1 MQFLL
6 SIAVCLCLFIA
17 SAAAPCR
24 ATDDPP
30 ADAAALLAEA
40 RRVFYTHDLGKTRSL
55 LERALAAAPDA
66 DELVEIEITLATLA
80 WRYDG
85 TPDAARIHLR
95 AAESAGSR
103 PSDAPAERAR
113 METHLGNFDAARTAA
128 LQSLAAA
135 RSASERRRAAIAFAT
150 AVVGQALAAKL
161 DGSTGMPGRKHILEA
176 LELVRPIVTA
186 EPGTLVPSRLQVG
199 LALLAGDGRAALQGW
214 RSYFR
219 LSPSSPPGSVLAKPS
234 TELSALLPRW
244 TIARTA
250 ATGRVV
256 AALAASRFFD
266 EAVLAAPTSHPTS
279 LERQT
284 LAYARFAWRARR
296 ITDEY
301 YRLTA
306 LGRGDWDVCQARLF
320 AEAAALWPEIR
331 PEAATDFSP
340 EAFGRVVD
348 ARFGALINIGETA
361 GYRDLHMGHRV
372 VDEEREVTQY
382 GRRAK
387 VRFVALDS
395 LVSNGFQSWA
405 WDGRAEH
412 GGWASDNLIVQVR
425 PAYADGPLDAWR
437 AITDPD
443 DRAERARRV
452 SADSAGDDARAA
464 ANPSAYLP
472 GLAGRLR
479 TQGMERM
486 LSGLRARGLAGES
499 LRIAFLAAYEHA
511 EIESTIFA
519 HEGRHAI
526 DKTLGESFTGADL
539 EFRAKIS
546 QIVFAP
552 EPRLALGGI
561 IDANIGDSSPHG
573 QANERV
579 MKGLVAW
586 MSAHAADVTALDRS
600 RPLLPQFDRLTDDQI
615 RAAFGSLDPMRPA
628 EQSRHWPA
636 RRYAFQAGAPISSG
650 TTPARKRTSVFVP
663 SSASMSSVS
672 NVPFV
677 VSH

>member
-1 MQFLL
+1 MQFVL
-6 SIAVCLCLFIA
+6 STAVCLCLFVA
-17 SAAAPCR
+17 SAATPCR

-30 ADAAALLAEA
+30 ADAAALIAEA
-40 RRVFYTHDLGKTRSL
+40 RRVFYTHDLAQTRSL
-55 LERALAAAPDA
+55 LERALAAEPDA
-66 DELVEIEITLATLA
+66 DERVEIEITLATLA

-85 TPDAARIHLR
+85 NGDVARTHLA
-95 AAESAGSR
+95 AAESAGAR

-135 RSASERRRAAIAFAT
+135 RSTSERKRAAVAFAT
-150 AVVGQALAAKL
+150 AIVEQALAAKF
-161 DGSTGMPGRKHILEA
+161 DGSTAMPARAHIFKA
-176 LELVRPIVTA
+176 LALVRPIVTA
-186 EPGTLVPSRLQVG
+186 EPGSLVPSRLEVG
-199 LALLAGDGRAALQGW
+199 LALLAGDGSAALQGW

-219 LSPSSPPGSVLAKPS
+219 LSPASRPGTVLAKPA

-244 TIARTA
+244 TSARTA
-250 ATGRVV
+250 ATTRVV
-256 AALAASRFFD
+256 AALAASRYFD
-266 EAVLAAPTSHPTS
+266 EAVLAAPTSHVTGP
-279 LERQT
+279 ERLT
-284 LAYARFAWRARR
+284 LAYARFARRARR

-306 LGRGDWDVCQARLF
+306 LGRGDWAACQARLF

-331 PEAATDFSP
+331 PEAASDFSP
-340 EAFGRVVD
+340 QAFGKEVD
-348 ARFGALINIGETA
+348 ARFGAMINIGETA

-372 VDEEREVTQY
+372 VDEAREVTQY
-382 GRRAK
+382 GHKAK

-412 GGWASDNLIVQVR
+412 GGWASENLIVQVR

-486 LSGLRARGLAGES
+486 HSGLRERGLAGES

-539 EFRAKIS
+539 EYRAKLS
-546 QIVFAP
+546 QVVFAP

-586 MSAHAADVTALDRS
+586 MSAHAAEITGLERS
-600 RPLLPQFDRLTDDQI
+600 RPMLPQFDRLTDDQI
-615 RAAFGSLDPMRPA
+615 RAAFASLDPMRLR
-628 EQSRHWPA
+628 E
-636 RRYAFQAGAPISSG
+636 
-650 TTPARKRTSVFVP
+650 
-663 SSASMSSVS
+663 SSASLRE
-672 NVPFV
+672 
-677 VSH
+677 